1 MYAQDNR
8 DYLPNNSFYLNL
20 IDDYDNGLYWPN
32 WVASYVDWTTFS
44 DCTNL
49 ALLTQD
55 TNSSMAPFISRAAA
69 PYHCPEDTFL
79 SHAQRGDG
87 WTQRARSVSMN
98 YVMGDGVGAS
108 GEPKSLTGGDYYWPG
123 PDGTSYISHFF
134 IRIVDLRAIGPSMAC
149 VFLDEHPDSMELSPA
164 FSVAYNPDVVN
175 WTQLPGSFHDGG
187 CTFSFADG
195 HEEYRKWIVPQT
207 VVAIYYTNWDA
218 SDSPWDQTSDHRDFD
233 WMEHRSYEPSAY
245 E

>member
-1 MYAQDNR
+1 
-8 DYLPNNSFYLNL
+8 
-20 IDDYDNGLYWPN
+20 
-32 WVASYVDWTTFS
+32 
-44 DCTNL
+44 
-49 ALLTQD
+49 
-55 TNSSMAPFISRAAA
+55 
-69 PYHCPEDTFL
+69 
-79 SHAQRGDG
+79 
-87 WTQRARSVSMN
+87 MN